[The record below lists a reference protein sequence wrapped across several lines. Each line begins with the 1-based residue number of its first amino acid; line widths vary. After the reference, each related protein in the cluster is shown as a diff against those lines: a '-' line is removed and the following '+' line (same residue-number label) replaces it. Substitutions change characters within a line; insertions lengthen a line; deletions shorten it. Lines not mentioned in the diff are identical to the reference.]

1 LLCFLCYADDDDSRR
16 PSLLWADCM
25 FGLILPLNF
34 GVIKCKIDENKNLAG
49 NKYKFDMYNGDV
61 FFFFD
66 DNIELIFILRIASG
80 WVYVYPMLLVLD
92 IAPDKSLYE

>member
-25 FGLILPLNF
+25 F

-61 FFFFD
+61 FFFFFD